1 MHQIPAKNKTIK
13 NNIFYVLPKN
23 LTVVAGNGYTNLQAP
38 QKEYLRT
45 HMGTDD
51 HSLFAEF
58 KDSSNHEKPPINH
71 DESSYL

>member
-1 MHQIPAKNKTIK
+1 MT
-13 NNIFYVLPKN
+13 
-23 LTVVAGNGYTNLQAP
+23 GNGYTTLQAP

-71 DESSYL
+71 DE